1 MVLLERLAKMA
12 QFDLIDKLLN
22 FVWIIVT
29 YPERFDRKKVWVLA
43 VWPYQIQCFFVPKRI
58 AKIDGIAKRMKST
71 PGDAGQLDASEA
83 DGFAS
88 HKPTTVTVTDGH
100 RTRRV
105 RKKICEIMGW
115 VEV

>member
-1 MVLLERLAKMA
+1 MVLLERVTKMA

-29 YPERFDRKKVWVLA
+29 YPERFDRKKVWVWRFGRIRSS
-43 VWPYQIQCFFVPKRI
+43 VFFAKNI
-58 AKIDGIAKRMKST
+58 ATIDGIAKRMKST

-100 RTRRV
+100 RARRV
-105 RKKICEIMGW
+105 RKKICEIIGW